1 MTATDHMSADHP
13 SPVDPSESSA
23 PWPGEW
29 VVEHAGVELVTRPGS
44 APVADLVGLAVRRN
58 PRRVHLVVSTVL
70 AKHVPVSPAVARQH
84 GSDLGDLV
92 EQALGGARAEL
103 VLGYA
108 ETATGLGHLVGDR
121 LGATVIHSTRRPGW
135 SALSFEEEHS
145 HATTHRLQPRDPDL
159 LRGSG
164 PLVLVDDELTTGRTI
179 LNTVRELHAISPR
192 PAYVVA
198 ALVDLRPDAARALVD
213 EAAAE
218 LGTSITF
225 VALLEGEVRT
235 TGEPDAEVR
244 AAVDAPVDLAPRGPA
259 RADEVAASYAW
270 PAGVPAGGRH
280 GLGAADADGF
290 ETAVV
295 ELGEEVGGLVA
306 GAVSVHV
313 LGTEELMYLPH
324 RLAEH
329 LEQTRPA
336 LAVTVS
342 STTRSPVVVRDDPAY
357 AVRHGL
363 AFAPHDLGPDAAAD
377 DDKPRFAYNLEPGR
391 FDAVV
396 LVVDGATPPDGA
408 ADLRAALRSLTD
420 RLVVVRV
427 AESGLDA

>member
-1 MTATDHMSADHP
+1 MSQAG
-13 SPVDPSESSA
+13 SRAEVDTTWS
-23 PWPGEW
+23 GQW
-29 VVEHAGVELVTRPGS
+29 VCEHAGVELVTREGS
-44 APVADLVGLAVRRN
+44 APVEDLVGLAVRRN

-70 AKHVPVSPAVARQH
+70 AKHVPVSPALARRH

-92 EQALGGARAEL
+92 EDALGGARAEL

-121 LGATVIHSTRRPGW
+121 LGATVVHSTRRPGW

-145 HATTHRLQPRDPDL
+145 HATTHRLQPRDPAL
-159 LRGSG
+159 LQGTG

-179 LNTVRELHAISPR
+179 LNTVRELHAISAR

-198 ALVDLRPDAARALVD
+198 ALVDLRSDEARALADQV
-213 EAAAE
+213 AAE

-235 TGEPDAEVR
+235 THDPDADVR
-244 AAVDAPVDLAPRGPA
+244 AAVAADPDLALPGPG
-259 RADEVAASYAW
+259 RASEAATSYSW
-270 PAGVPAGGRH
+270 PAGVPDGGRH
-280 GLGAADADGF
+280 GLGPDDADGF
-290 ETAVV
+290 ETAVS
-295 ELGEEVGGLVA
+295 ELAAEVGDLVA
-306 GAVSVHV
+306 GATRVHV

-324 RLAEH
+324 RIAED
-329 LEQTRPA
+329 LETTRPA
-336 LAVTVS
+336 LEVTVS

-357 AVRHGL
+357 AVRHGITFP
-363 AFAPHDLGPDAAAD
+363 AHDGAD

-396 LVVDGATPPDGA
+396 LVVDEATPAVEDGGA
-408 ADLRAALRSLTD
+408 GELRAALRTLCD

-427 AESGLDA
+427 AG

>member
-1 MTATDHMSADHP
+1 MS
-13 SPVDPSESSA
+13 
-23 PWPGEW
+23 PGPGAGTRSVWTGDW
-29 VVEHAGVELVTRPGS
+29 VTEHAGVELVERPGS

-70 AKHVPVSPAVARQH
+70 AKHVPVSPATARRH
-84 GSDLGDLV
+84 GSDLGALV
-92 EQALGGARAEL
+92 EDALGGARAEL

-108 ETATGLGHLVGDR
+108 ETATGLGHLVADR
-121 LGATVIHSTRRPGW
+121 LGATAIHSTRRPGW

-145 HATTHRLQPRDPDL
+145 HATTHRLQPRDPAL
-159 LRGSG
+159 LHGTG

-198 ALVDLRPDAARALVD
+198 ALVDLRPDAARALALEV
-213 EAAAE
+213 AAE

-225 VALLEGEVRT
+225 VALLQGEVRT
-235 TGEPDAEVR
+235 LREPDEEVR
-244 AAVDAPVDLAPRGPA
+244 AAVAAGPVPPRA
-259 RADEVAASYAW
+259 SIERAEEVATTYVW
-270 PAGVPAGGRH
+270 PQDVPDGGRH
-280 GLGAADADGF
+280 GLGPADADGF

-295 ELGEEVGGLVA
+295 ELGEELGRLVGGS
-306 GAVSVHV
+306 GSVHV

-329 LEQTRPA
+329 LEETRPA

-357 AVRHGL
+357 AVRHGITFP
-363 AFAPHDLGPDAAAD
+363 AHDGATD
-377 DDKPRFAYNLEPGR
+377 DEPRFAYNLEPGR
-391 FDAVV
+391 FDVIALV
-396 LVVDGATPPDGA
+396 LDEATPADGAVE
-408 ADLRAALRSLTD
+408 LRAALRGLAD
-420 RLVVVRV
+420 RVVVVRV
-427 AESGLDA
+427 AS

>member
-1 MTATDHMSADHP
+1 MTPETGAATATWS
-13 SPVDPSESSA
+13 
-23 PWPGEW
+23 GEW
-29 VVEHAGVELVTRPGS
+29 VCAHAGVELVTREHG
-44 APVADLVGLAVRRN
+44 APVTDLVGLAVRRN

-70 AKHVPVSPAVARQH
+70 AKHVPVAPSVARRH

-92 EQALGGARAEL
+92 EDALGGARAEL

-121 LGATVIHSTRRPGW
+121 LGATVVHSTRRPGW

-145 HATTHRLQPRDPDL
+145 HATTHRLQPRDPAL
-159 LRGSG
+159 LQGSG

-198 ALVDLRPDAARALVD
+198 ALVDLRPAEARAVAD
-213 EAAAE
+213 EVAAE

-235 TGEPDAEVR
+235 THEPDDDVR
-244 AAVDAPVDLAPRGPA
+244 AAVAAGVDLAPLGPE
-259 RADEVAASYAW
+259 RAEEVATTYAW
-270 PAGVPAGGRH
+270 PAGVPDGGRH
-280 GLGAADADGF
+280 GLGPADADGF
-290 ETAVV
+290 ETAVS
-295 ELGEEVGGLVA
+295 ELAAEVGDLVA
-306 GAVSVHV
+306 GASRVHV

-324 RLAEH
+324 RLAED
-329 LEQTRPA
+329 LEGSRPA
-336 LAVTVS
+336 LEVTVS

-357 AVRHGL
+357 AVRHGITFP
-363 AFAPHDLGPDAAAD
+363 AHDGAD
-377 DDKPRFAYNLEPGR
+377 DGQPRFAYNLEPGR

-396 LVVDGATPPDGA
+396 LVLDEATPAPHDGGA
-408 ADLRAALRSLTD
+408 AGLRAALRTLCD

-427 AESGLDA
+427 AG

>member
-1 MTATDHMSADHP
+1 MTP
-13 SPVDPSESSA
+13 RPPVETVWSGD
-23 PWPGEW
+23 W
-29 VVEHAGVELVTRPGS
+29 VCAHAGVELVSREGS
-44 APVADLVGLAVRRN
+44 APVEELVGLAVRRN

-70 AKHVPVSPAVARQH
+70 AKHVPVAPSVARRH
-84 GSDLGDLV
+84 GSDLGGLV
-92 EQALGGARAEL
+92 EDALDGARAEL

-108 ETATGLGHLVGDR
+108 ETATGLGHLVADR
-121 LGATVIHSTRRPGW
+121 LAATALHSTRRPGW

-145 HATTHRLQPRDPDL
+145 HATTHRLQPRDLGL
-159 LRGSG
+159 LDGRG

-198 ALVDLRPDAARALVD
+198 ALVDLRPDAARATAAEV
-213 EAAAE
+213 AAE

-235 TGEPDAEVR
+235 VREPDHEVR
-244 AAVDAPVDLAPRGPA
+244 AAVAADPAPATSAPE
-259 RADEVAASYAW
+259 RAVEVATTYRW
-270 PAGVPAGGRH
+270 PAGVPDGGRH
-280 GLGAADADGF
+280 GLGPADADGF

-295 ELGEEVGGLVA
+295 ELGEEVGRLVA
-306 GAVSVHV
+306 GSGSVHV

-329 LEQTRPA
+329 LEATRPA

-363 AFAPHDLGPDAAAD
+363 TFPAHDGAQDGR
-377 DDKPRFAYNLEPGR
+377 PRFAYNLEPGR
-391 FDAVV
+391 FDTIV
-396 LVVDGATPPDGA
+396 LVLDEATPVDGAVE
-408 ADLRAALRSLTD
+408 LRAALRTITD

-427 AESGLDA
+427 AGAGA

>member
-1 MTATDHMSADHP
+1 MTAEPQDLETPTAWSGA
-13 SPVDPSESSA
+13 
-23 PWPGEW
+23 W
-29 VVEHAGVELVTRPGS
+29 VCAHAGVDLVTRPGS

-58 PRRVHLVVSTVL
+58 PKRVHLVVSTVL
-70 AKHVPVSPAVARQH
+70 AKHVPVSPAVARRH
-84 GSDLGDLV
+84 GSDLGGLV
-92 EQALGGARAEL
+92 EDALGGSRAEL

-108 ETATGLGHLVGDR
+108 ETATGLGHLVADR
-121 LGATVIHSTRRPGW
+121 LGATAIHSTRRPGW

-145 HATTHRLQPRDPDL
+145 HATTHRLQPRDPAL
-159 LRGSG
+159 LRGTG

-198 ALVDLRPDAARALVD
+198 ALVDLRPDEARGLADRV
-213 EAAAE
+213 AAE

-225 VALLEGEVRT
+225 VALLQGEVRARH
-235 TGEPDAEVR
+235 EPDAEVR
-244 AAVDAPVDLAPRGPA
+244 AAVAADDRGPLPGPERAVEVTTA
-259 RADEVAASYAW
+259 RAW
-270 PAGVPAGGRH
+270 PAGVPDGGRH
-280 GLGAADADGF
+280 GLGPADADGF

-295 ELGEEVGGLVA
+295 ELGEEVGALVA
-306 GAVSVHV
+306 GAASVHV

-329 LEQTRPA
+329 LESTRPA
-336 LAVTVS
+336 VAVTVS

-363 AFAPHDLGPDAAAD
+363 TFAAHDGAG

-391 FDAVV
+391 FDAIV
-396 LVVDGATPPDGA
+396 LVLDAATPAPADGGA
-408 ADLRAALRSLTD
+408 HELRAALRTLTD

-427 AESGLDA
+427 AGAED